1 MLFAYTIIAFREKH
15 KHFKEEQMA
24 ARSDEVLAGTDSADS
39 TMAARAD
46 RHELYEA
53 SVQNVE
59 EECNFISKTFSALRG
74 RKALSFR
81 EDFCGTASAA
91 CHWTTLSPEHTSI
104 GVDLDSEVLEW
115 GRENRLGKLTAEQQ
129 AHIELKL
136 SDVMTVETDQVD
148 AVGAF
153 NFSYWIFQTRPL
165 MIQYFKRIR
174 ESLKDDGIFFLDAFG
189 GYESMEE
196 MKEKT
201 KYDNFTYIWEQA
213 RYSPISGEMEFH
225 IHFKFP
231 DKSKLKRAF
240 SYTWRLWTLPEIKEL
255 LLEAGF
261 RNPTV
266 YWEGTDKDGEGDGV
280 FTPDELGEADAGWI
294 AYIVAEK

>member
-1 MLFAYTIIAFREKH
+1 
-15 KHFKEEQMA
+15 MA
-24 ARSDEVLAGTDSADS
+24 ARSKEILANTGSVDG
-39 TMAARAD
+39 TMADRAD
-46 RHELYEA
+46 KHELYEE
-53 SVQNVE
+53 SVQNVD
-59 EECNFISKTFSALRG
+59 EECKFITNTFTALRG
-74 RKALSFR
+74 RKPISFR

-91 CHWTTLSPEHTSI
+91 CHWTKQSNKHTAI

-115 GRENRLGKLTAEQQ
+115 GRKNRLARLTPERQ
-129 AHIELKL
+129 ARVQLIQ
-136 SDVMTVETDQVD
+136 SDVMTVDTEKVD

-165 MIQYFKRIR
+165 MIQYFERIR
-174 ESLKDDGIFFLDAFG
+174 EALKDDGIFFLDAFG

-201 KYDNFTYIWEQA
+201 KYDGFSYIWEQA
-213 RYSPISGEMEFH
+213 KYSPVTGEMICH

-231 DKSKLKRAF
+231 DKSKLKKAF
-240 SYTWRLWTLPEIKEL
+240 TYVWRLWTLPEIKEL

-266 YWEGTDKDGEGDGV
+266 YWEGTDADGEGDGV
-280 FTPDELGEADAGWI
+280 FTPDEHGEADAGWI

>member
-1 MLFAYTIIAFREKH
+1 
-15 KHFKEEQMA
+15 MA
-24 ARSDEVLAGTDSADS
+24 ARSEGILTSKGTAGT
-39 TMAARAD
+39 TMAELAD
-46 RHELYEA
+46 RHELYEE

-59 EECNFISKTFSALRG
+59 EECSFITNTFKTLRA
-74 RKALSFR
+74 REPLSFR

-91 CHWTTLSPEHTSI
+91 CHWTTLGSEHTAI
-104 GVDLDSEVLEW
+104 GVDIDAEVLDW
-115 GRENRLGKLTAEQQ
+115 GRKNRLERLTPEQQ
-129 AHIELKL
+129 TRVRLVKA
-136 SDVMTVETDQVD
+136 DVMEVDTEQVD

-165 MIQYFKRIR
+165 MIQYFTRIR
-174 ESLKDDGIFFLDAFG
+174 AALKDDGVFFLDAFG

-201 KYDNFTYIWEQA
+201 KYDDFTYIWEQA
-213 RYSPISGEMEFH
+213 RYSPVSGEIECH

-255 LLEAGF
+255 LSEAGF

-266 YWEGTDKDGEGDGV
+266 YWEGTDENDEGDGV
-280 FTPDELGEADAGWI
+280 FTPEDRGEADAGWI

>member
-1 MLFAYTIIAFREKH
+1 
-15 KHFKEEQMA
+15 MA
-24 ARSDEVLAGTDSADS
+24 ARSEEILANVGSVDG
-39 TMAARAD
+39 TMADRAD
-46 RHELYEA
+46 KHELYEE
-53 SVQNVE
+53 SVQNVD
-59 EECNFISKTFSALRG
+59 EECKFVTNTFKTLRG
-74 RKALSFR
+74 RKPLSFR

-91 CHWTTLSPEHTSI
+91 CHWTRQSDEHTSI
-104 GVDLDSEVLEW
+104 GVDLDPDVLEW
-115 GRENRLGKLTAEQQ
+115 GRQNRLSQLTPEQQ
-129 AHIELKL
+129 ARVQLIQ
-136 SDVMTVETDQVD
+136 SDVMTVETEKVD

-165 MIQYFKRIR
+165 MVQYFERIR
-174 ESLKDDGIFFLDAFG
+174 ETLKDDGIFFLDAFG

-201 KYDNFTYIWEQA
+201 KYDSFSYIWEQA
-213 RYSPISGEMEFH
+213 RYSPVTGEMTCH

-231 DKSKLKRAF
+231 DKSKLKKAF
-240 SYTWRLWTLPEIKEL
+240 TYVWRLWTLPEIKEL

-266 YWEGTDKDGEGDGV
+266 YWEGTDADGEGDGV
-280 FTPDELGEADAGWI
+280 FTPDEHGEADAGWI

>member
-1 MLFAYTIIAFREKH
+1 
-15 KHFKEEQMA
+15 MA
-24 ARSDEVLAGTDSADS
+24 ARSDEILTKNGTGL
-39 TMAARAD
+39 TMAEQAD
-46 RHELYEA
+46 RHELYEE

-59 EECNFISKTFSALRG
+59 EECRFITNTFETLRG
-74 RKALSFR
+74 RTPLTFR

-91 CHWTTLSPEHTSI
+91 CHWTTLSDAHSSI
-104 GVDLDSEVLEW
+104 GVDIDQEVLEW
-115 GRENRLGKLTAEQQ
+115 GRANRVGRLNPEGQSRVQLIQ
-129 AHIELKL
+129 
-136 SDVMTVETDQVD
+136 SDVMEVETPKVD

-165 MIQYFKRIR
+165 ILQYFRAIR
-174 ESLKDDGIFFLDAFG
+174 ETLADDGIFFLDAFG
-189 GYESMEE
+189 GYEAMEE

-201 KYDNFTYIWEQA
+201 KYDNFTYVWEQK
-213 RYSPISGEMEFH
+213 RYSPVSGEMECH

-231 DKSKLKRAF
+231 DKSKMKRAF
-240 SYTWRLWTLPEIKEL
+240 SYTWRLWTLPEIREL
-255 LLEAGF
+255 LAEAGF

-280 FTPDELGEADAGWI
+280 FTPDEVGEADAGWI